1 MNASI
6 LEVES
11 IEKQFASVKAVAQLS
26 FVVQRGEIFALLG
39 PNGAGKTTTVRMLLG
54 ILKPDSGTIF
64 YAIHNSNN
72 NWPRPS
78 DLGYLPIDRGLYRD
92 IPVLKTL
99 TYMGVLRGLE
109 RSEAYSRSEWW
120 LKRVDLADRA
130 HHKLE
135 TLSKGNQQKVQ
146 FISAILHKPAFA
158 ILDEPFSGLDPINQ
172 EFFID
177 IIREL
182 QDQGTTV
189 LLCSHQMDLVERIAD
204 RVLLINRGRE
214 VLSGT
219 IAQIKEQSAAASK
232 VVVTITGKADI
243 SALERSPIILSLERT
258 SDNEIVFYLK
268 KGEPLHQ
275 FLANIAS
282 SLEIVAIHTEKVTLH
297 EIFIRAVGE
306 DTTTENAL

>member
-1 MNASI
+1 MNDNI
-6 LEVES
+6 LHVES
-11 IEKQFASVKAVAQLS
+11 IQKQFGNVKAVNLLS
-26 FVVQRGEIFALLG
+26 FDIHTGEIFALLG
-39 PNGAGKTTTVRMLLG
+39 PNGAGKTTTGRLLLG
-54 ILKPDSGTIF
+54 IIKPDSGTIS
-64 YAIHNSNN
+64 YTISNSNS

-78 DLGYLPIDRGLYRD
+78 DLGYLPEDRGLYRD

-109 RSEAYSRSEWW
+109 RSEAYRRSEWW

-146 FISAILHKPAFA
+146 FVSAILHKPAFA

-172 EFFID
+172 EFFIE

-182 QDQGTTV
+182 RDQGMTI
-189 LLCSHQMDLVERIAD
+189 LLCAHQMDLVERLAD

-232 VVVTITGKADI
+232 VVVTVTGKADI
-243 SALERSPIILSLERT
+243 SALERLPLILSLERT
-258 SDNEIVFYLK
+258 SDNEIIFYLK

-275 FLANIAS
+275 FLADIAS
-282 SLEIVAIHTEKVTLH
+282 SLKIVAIHTEKISLH
-297 EIFIRAVGE
+297 EIFIRAVGR